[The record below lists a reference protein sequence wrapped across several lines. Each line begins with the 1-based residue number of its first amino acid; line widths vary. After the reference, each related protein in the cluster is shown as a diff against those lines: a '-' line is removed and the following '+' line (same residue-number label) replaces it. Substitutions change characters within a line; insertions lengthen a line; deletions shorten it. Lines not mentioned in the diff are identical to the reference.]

1 MGNKYE
7 ASASVC
13 MYCGERTK
21 NHALICK
28 RCRDAGNRPTRPKTD
43 NERRIAILNAKA
55 RRLNLSYGQAV
66 SLYGEMGIGEAVET
80 LEAGFPLRIVH
91 MLPMM
96 TAEERSAIKA
106 VVQRAR
112 GRKNQQ

>member
-43 NERRIAILNAKA
+43 NERRIAIINAHA
-55 RRLNLSYGQAV
+55 RELGLSYGQAV
-66 SLYGEMGIGEAVET
+66 GRYGEEGLAQAV
-80 LEAGFPLRIVH
+80 A
-91 MLPMM
+91 
-96 TAEERSAIKA
+96 AK
-106 VVQRAR
+106 RA
-112 GRKNQQ
+112 GRKPPQIF